1 MTGTVNGALT
11 YFDTVIPASFAK
23 LVFPETVPSTA
34 WHSVMP
40 WPIAVAA
47 VSTMTLMALVAV
59 LLRVVLRPFADVVR
73 SGRTFLLVWFCLIL
87 ASFATSVLWA
97 VGMVVAAWPPQRIA
111 FLFRN
116 VEDIL
121 LSAGYWG
128 IVWGWMSALVA
139 VLVLRRQPRTEPALP
154 TVRPHG
160 QILGIGVVAILAAAL
175 VVVAPRATTANRAAN
190 LPDTGT
196 VKPPVP
202 SEPPVIYGSPTV
214 SSSAESAESDW
225 CHGDQVSISVGQ
237 ADAATG
243 HRALGIRLANV
254 SEQPCVLGAYPDI
267 AFDDATGWAV
277 EVSAFRGGTFMTKDA
292 GVSAFTVQP
301 GESATASLGWNAM
314 APAGSTWAG
323 TILIAPYAGT
333 ERHKVPAELDIVNG
347 GVAAVTAWSNALDI
361 E

>member
-1 MTGTVNGALT
+1 MTGAVNGALT
-11 YFDTVIPASFAK
+11 YFDTVIP
-23 LVFPETVPSTA
+23 
-34 WHSVMP
+34 
-40 WPIAVAA
+40 
-47 VSTMTLMALVAV
+47 
-59 LLRVVLRPFADVVR
+59 
-73 SGRTFLLVWFCLIL
+73 

-97 VGMVVAAWPPQRIA
+97 VGMVVAAWPPSRIA

-116 VEDIL
+116 VENIL

-154 TVRPHG
+154 TVRPRG
-160 QILGIGVVAILAAAL
+160 RMLGIGVVAILAAGL
-175 VVVAPRATTANRAAN
+175 VAAAPRATSANRAAN
-190 LPDTGT
+190 LPNIGAPNIGAPNIGAPDNGA
-196 VKPPVP
+196 VKPPAP

-214 SSSAESAESDW
+214 ASSAESAESDW
-225 CHGDQVSISVGQ
+225 CHGDQVSILVGQ
-237 ADAATG
+237 TDAATC

-254 SEQPCVLGAYPDI
+254 TEQLCVLGAYPDI
-267 AFDDATGWAV
+267 AFDGATGWAM
-277 EVSAFRGGTFMTKDA
+277 EVSVFRGGTFMTKDA

-323 TILIAPYAGT
+323 TILFAPYAGT